1 MQGSEQEFY
10 FSLAIT
16 GGIALAGVMVS
27 IGLAIVAVS
36 VKNRITL
43 SKAVVLIF
51 NKMKHGKERENGQ
64 AKD

>member
-1 MQGSEQEFY
+1 MGDKQEFL
-10 FSLAIT
+10 FNFAII
-16 GGIALAGVMVS
+16 GGIALAGAMVS
-27 IGLAIVAVS
+27 IGLAIVAVA